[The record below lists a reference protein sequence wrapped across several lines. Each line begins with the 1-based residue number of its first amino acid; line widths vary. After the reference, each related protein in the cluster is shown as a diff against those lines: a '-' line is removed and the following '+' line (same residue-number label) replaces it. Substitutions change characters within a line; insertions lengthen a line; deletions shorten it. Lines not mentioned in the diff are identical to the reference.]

1 MWEVWCSGGRV
12 GAGASGALQL
22 RVWLAS
28 RRIER
33 RILRLDP
40 FGPAARR
47 ACPSLRGAC
56 DTGADPRAANTA
68 SLPFV
73 CRSVSRLRGGGL

>member
-33 RILRLDP
+33 RILRLDLSAP
-40 FGPAARR
+40 SIAPTPLGQLLGEPA
-47 ACPSLRGAC
+47 LR
-56 DTGADPRAANTA
+56 
-68 SLPFV
+68 
-73 CRSVSRLRGGGL
+73 